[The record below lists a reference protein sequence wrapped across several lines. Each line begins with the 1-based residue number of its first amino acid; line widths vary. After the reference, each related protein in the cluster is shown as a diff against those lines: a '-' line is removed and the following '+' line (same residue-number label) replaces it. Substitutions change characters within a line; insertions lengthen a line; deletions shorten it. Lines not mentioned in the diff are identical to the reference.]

1 MNYLPLRVQ
10 AKNILKKLLP
20 LSVFKLIVIL
30 WRNSFSHL
38 ISDTGVIQKYTD
50 DFIKKHGYTVMGGPF
65 VSMNYVEE
73 AAGSSYLIKLI
84 GVYEEVLHPMIEKI
98 KKSNYSTIIDIGC
111 AEGYYLIGLGKS
123 LPTSRLVGYDIDNK
137 ALSLTKKLYEINNLS
152 NELLLIDNCTPRS
165 LAHHIDDKTLLICDA
180 EGFEYDI
187 LNPSQTPELT
197 TIKTFLIELHD
208 FVVPDIKK
216 ILTDRFESSHTIQ
229 VIQFKNGTASNY
241 PYLRDM
247 ESKEDLYAILRERG
261 EQEQEWLV
269 MERKDTF

>member
-1 MNYLPLRVQ
+1 MTYLPLRVQ
-10 AKNILKKLLP
+10 AKNVLKKLLP
-20 LSVFKLIVIL
+20 LSVFKLIVVL
-30 WRNSFSHL
+30 WRNSFSRF
-38 ISDTGVIQKYTD
+38 ISDTDTVKKYTD
-50 DFIKKHGYTVMGGPF
+50 DFIAKNGRTVVGGPF

-73 AAGSSYLIKLI
+73 SVGSSYLVKLI
-84 GVYEEVLHPMIEKI
+84 GVYEEVLHPVIEKI
-98 KKSNYSTIIDIGC
+98 KKTNYSTIVDIGC

-152 NELLLIDNCTPRS
+152 NELLLIDNCTPQS
-165 LAHHIDDKTLLICDA
+165 LAHQIDNETLLICDS

-187 LNPSQTPELT
+187 LNPTQTPKLT
-197 TIKTFLIELHD
+197 TVKTFLIELHD
-208 FVVPDIKK
+208 FVVPNIKN
-216 ILTDRFESSHTIQ
+216 ILTERFEASHTIQ
-229 VIQFKNGTASNY
+229 VIQFKNGAASNY

-247 ESKEDLYAILRERG
+247 KSQEDLYALLRERG